1 MRFLVD
7 ENVGPSV
14 ADWLTEQ
21 RHDVFSV
28 YKDYRGENDTFVLEK
43 AQFEDRI
50 LITSDKDFGEIVFR
64 KKRPHSG
71 VILLRLANEQPMKTI
86 AALRRLLDQYADQL
100 AGRFVVVTETFVRI
114 AGKWEE

>member
-71 VILLRLANEQPMKTI
+71 VILLRLANEQPMNTI
-86 AALRRLLDQYADQL
+86 AALRRLLEQYADQL
-100 AGRFVVVTETFVRI
+100 AAHFVVVTETVVRI